1 MGRYDNENVIISEAR
16 SVPAEK
22 TCFLTK
28 SPFERQLYRA
38 VIKEWPKWTINNG
51 HDNIPPD
58 YFSCDHK
65 LMFDVMRINDSE
77 SVITTKRGKDL
88 LYNPVKAKERS
99 MLHEVQSFAK
109 ELSLNISTDNIF
121 VNGEPDGNY
130 DAIHIYMTEFLHPEL
145 NKRFRKVINSS
156 PIFQEG
162 ELRGNF
168 NLLCA
173 AMDRIDT
180 CVAYLNKHSNFP
192 RTEED
197 FIIFL
202 MFAAMLRDAV
212 LDVLVGVLPNFERNS
227 GELHFFKDTYFH
239 SAVYNPDRP
248 VPSDDRFFEY
258 IRTLAFAHPTD
269 TSRPTFLRKDEKQY
283 SPWVIVNRTLNRFMG
298 TPNMVG
304 IRVYTTASDEII
316 NIQFPLQVLKDYI
329 SSRYEKLSLAI
340 SWAEESI
347 RKAEAEWREH
357 HIKRNVSPVE
367 VLTSIKEV
375 LALRYQ
381 STGEIDDMIRDLTCP
396 LTIQENLKSVSEYRN
411 AIIDAIPQ
419 ICDGIEN
426 LEELFNIPV
435 YNALRE
441 LPKTMPQGTYYQLE
455 KIFTYLDD
463 AYSTGE
469 NYAFGLVQAGDFAES
484 FAKKW
489 VVICPQEMPICEILL
504 LVRTAC
510 YLEAQAQKRRQPL

>member
-1 MGRYDNENVIISEAR
+1 
-16 SVPAEK
+16 
-22 TCFLTK
+22 
-28 SPFERQLYRA
+28 
-38 VIKEWPKWTINNG
+38 
-51 HDNIPPD
+51 
-58 YFSCDHK
+58 
-65 LMFDVMRINDSE
+65 
-77 SVITTKRGKDL
+77 
-88 LYNPVKAKERS
+88 
-99 MLHEVQSFAK
+99 
-109 ELSLNISTDNIF
+109 
-121 VNGEPDGNY
+121 
-130 DAIHIYMTEFLHPEL
+130 MTEFLHPEL

-162 ELRGNF
+162 ELRENF

-212 LDVLVGVLPNFERNS
+212 LDVLVGVLPNFERNGS
-227 GELHFFKDTYFH
+227 ELYFFKDTYLH
-239 SAVYNPDRP
+239 SAVYNPDKP

-269 TSRPTFLRKDEKQY
+269 TSRPSFLRKNEKQY
-283 SPWVIVNRTLNRFMG
+283 SPWVSVNRPLNRFMG

-347 RKAEAEWREH
+347 RKAEAEWREQ

-381 STGEIDDMIRDLTCP
+381 STGEIDDMIVDLTCP
-396 LTIQENLKSVSEYRN
+396 LTIQENLASVSEYRN

-426 LEELFNIPV
+426 LEELFNIPA

-441 LPKTMPQGTYYQLE
+441 LPKTMPQGTSYQLE

-463 AYSTGE
+463 EYSTGT
-469 NYAFGLVQAGDFAES
+469 NYTFGLMQAGDFAEG

-489 VVICPQEMPICEILL
+489 VVICPQEMPICEIHL

-510 YLEAQAQKRRQPL
+510 YLEAQAQKGDNHYEPI

>member
-109 ELSLNISTDNIF
+109 E
-121 VNGEPDGNY
+121 
-130 DAIHIYMTEFLHPEL
+130 
-145 NKRFRKVINSS
+145 
-156 PIFQEG
+156 
-162 ELRGNF
+162 
-168 NLLCA
+168 
-173 AMDRIDT
+173 
-180 CVAYLNKHSNFP
+180 
-192 RTEED
+192 
-197 FIIFL
+197 
-202 MFAAMLRDAV
+202 
-212 LDVLVGVLPNFERNS
+212 
-227 GELHFFKDTYFH
+227 
-239 SAVYNPDRP
+239 
-248 VPSDDRFFEY
+248 
-258 IRTLAFAHPTD
+258 
-269 TSRPTFLRKDEKQY
+269 QY

-347 RKAEAEWREH
+347 RKAEAEWREQ

-381 STGEIDDMIRDLTCP
+381 STGDIDDMIGDLTCP
-396 LTIQENLKSVSEYRN
+396 LTIQKNLASVSEYRN

-426 LEELFNIPV
+426 LEELFNIPA

-441 LPKTMPQGTYYQLE
+441 LPKTMPQGTSYQLE

-463 AYSTGE
+463 EYATGA
-469 NYAFGLVQAGDFAES
+469 NYTFGLMQAGDFAEG

-489 VVICPQEMPICEILL
+489 VVICPQEMPICEIHL

-510 YLEAQAQKRRQPL
+510 YLEAQAQKGDNHYEPI